1 MKFYKQLTLI
11 SLTLFLTACG
21 TSEVIKKTDSTYY
34 VTSQY
39 GSANGSWDRALKE
52 AIDKATVY
60 CDSKNEKM
68 VIISERRDGIYG
80 VSPQRVDIEFRCVAE
95 SKRNSSEFKSIEDR
109 LRELKNIFDSKLI
122 TEAQYNEQVKNIL
135 NAK

>member
-1 MKFYKQLTLI
+1 MNKQILLI
-11 SLTLFLTACG
+11 SLAVLLTACG

-39 GSANGSWDRALKE
+39 GSVNGSWDRALRE
-52 AIDKATVY
+52 SIDKATVY

-68 VIISERRDGIYG
+68 IIINERRDGIFG
-80 VSPQRVDIEFRCVAE
+80 ISPQRVDIEFRCE
-95 SKRNSSEFKSIEDR
+95 STSASNTNQTKSMDDR
-109 LRELKNIFDSKLI
+109 LREAKRLFDSKLI
-122 TEAQYNEQVKNIL
+122 TEIQYNEQVKNIL